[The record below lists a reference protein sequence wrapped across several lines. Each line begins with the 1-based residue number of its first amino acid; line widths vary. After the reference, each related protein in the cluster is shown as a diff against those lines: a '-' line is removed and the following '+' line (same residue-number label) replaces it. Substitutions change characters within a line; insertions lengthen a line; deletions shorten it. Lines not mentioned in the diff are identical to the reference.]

1 MKDGLKDLEL
11 RNITKDYPGVRALDN
26 VSLSVHPGEVHALIG
41 ENGAGKSTLIKA
53 LTGAIQPTSGSI
65 VMDEQ
70 EYSHLNPIQ
79 ALQLGICAVYQEFN
93 LVPYLSVAENIF
105 YGREIQKGL
114 LFDFKA
120 QCEETSRVLDQLGVQ
135 IDPRGRVKDLSV
147 AYQQVIEIAKAVSRD
162 VRVLVLDEP
171 TAPLTRHE
179 IDALFTIVNN
189 LRAAGVAIIYIS
201 HRLEEVF
208 QISDRVTVL
217 RDGKYIAT
225 LDPKNTNRQELITL
239 MVGRELS
246 ATYPKRQ
253 NESTSAVVLDAKNIS
268 TTYVHNLNFSL
279 KKGEILGF
287 AGLVGAGRTEMARAI
302 FGADPL
308 LSGRVILNGKPV
320 RIKSP
325 EDAIANG
332 IGLIPEDRKQ
342 HGLLLQLTV
351 GKNVSLSDLKNLSM
365 YGYINRRQETE
376 KINSLVDNLRIKTPS
391 VEQQVKNLSGGN
403 QQKVVLAKWLATQ
416 CDVLIFDE
424 PTRGI
429 DVGAKAEIYKL
440 FVNLADSGKSIIMIT
455 SEMPELLGMSD
466 RIVVMLEGT
475 IVGELSR
482 QEASQEKI
490 LDMASHTTHH

>member
-1 MKDGLKDLEL
+1 MDGLKDLEL
-11 RNITKDYPGVRALDN
+11 RNITKDYPGVRALEN
-26 VSLSVHPGEVHALIG
+26 ISFSVHPGEVHALIG
-41 ENGAGKSTLIKA
+41 ENGAGKSTLIKT
-53 LTGAIQPTSGSI
+53 LTGAIQPTSGTI
-65 VMDEQ
+65 LINGH
-70 EYSHLNPIQ
+70 EYEHLDPIHS
-79 ALQLGICAVYQEFN
+79 LHMGICAVYQEFN

-105 YGREIQKGL
+105 YGREIQHGL
-114 LFDFKA
+114 LYDFNA
-120 QCEETSRVLDQLGVQ
+120 QCEETRKLLEQLDIR
-135 IDPRGRVKDLSV
+135 IDPRASVKDLSV
-147 AYQQVIEIAKAVSRD
+147 AYQQVIEIAKAVSRE
-162 VRVLVLDEP
+162 VKILVLDEP

-179 IDALFTIVNN
+179 IDALFRIVRS

-208 QISDRVTVL
+208 QIADRVTVL
-217 RDGKYIAT
+217 RDGKFIAT
-225 LDPKNTNRQELITL
+225 LDTQKTNRQELISL

-246 ATYPKRQ
+246 NTYPQKH
-253 NESTSAVVLDAKNIS
+253 NNNLGPVVLDAKDIS
-268 TTYVHNLNFSL
+268 TTYVHHLNFSVR
-279 KKGEILGF
+279 KGEILGF

-308 LSGRVILNGKPV
+308 TSGNITLKGKEA

-325 EDAIANG
+325 EDAIRNG

-351 GKNVSLSDLKNLSM
+351 SKNISMSNLKDLSA
-365 YGYINRRQETE
+365 YGYIIQRKETD
-376 KINSLVDNLRIKTPS
+376 KVNTLVKDLQIKTPS
-391 VEQQVKNLSGGN
+391 LEQEVKNLSGGN

-440 FVNLADSGKSIIMIT
+440 IVNLADSGKSIIMIT

-466 RIVVMLEGT
+466 RIVVMHEGS

-482 QEASQEKI
+482 QEATQEKI
-490 LDMASHTTHH
+490 LDMASHIAHQ